1 MKNPSP
7 QIRILIINLL
17 LTVKGSENTFRD
29 VALVQSEDKMKT
41 KGSNEN
47 PNLRPYFAW
56 NQQSFTDSTF
66 FEYVAALINLV
77 TCLRHQKTKPR
88 I

>member
-41 KGSNEN
+41 KGSN
-47 PNLRPYFAW
+47 LRPYFAW